1 MQEALERHAHGISF
15 RERNA
20 GPDIDRDMSNEGR
33 VLQFLLYL
41 SLCGCVDSA
50 DMNLVEVVRKG

>member
-1 MQEALERHAHGISF
+1 MQEALERHAHGISY

-41 SLCGCVDSA
+41 CGCVDSA